1 MTAPIELP
9 MAVADCG
16 LDQSALQEQLGRYRR
31 LGAGATVTR
40 SSARELT
47 VRFVAEPDSELL
59 RTKLAVERE
68 CCSFFAL
75 DYAPAER
82 RLSVTVA
89 DPERR
94 RALDAIEAALRGR
107 SAV

>member
-1 MTAPIELP
+1 

-16 LDQSALQEQLGRYRR
+16 LDESALREQLGRYRR

-40 SSARELT
+40 SSAHELT
-47 VRFVAEPDSELL
+47 VRFAAEPDPELL
-59 RTKLAVERE
+59 RTTLAVERE

-75 DYAPAER
+75 DYAPGDR
-82 RLSVTVA
+82 RLSVAVA

-94 RALDAIEAALRGR
+94 PALDAIEAALRGP